1 MDRAVCASAKATLAA
16 TFFGMSRRA
25 LGLETRRR
33 SPLGRPRT
41 RLPRT
46 SETCD
51 VRRPFVHPRS
61 HTLVRTPSFTH
72 TLVHTHSRSH
82 TPSPCTSHPTRLS
95 RRFATRRTL
104 SFASLLTKVVGFMNV
119 AHAKSGGCNR
129 RSVTGDDFFARFP
142 ALHPFLLS
150 ELASA
155 ATALERGAVHPSL
168 YPILAVLSRLRPSR
182 VNTRDNRTLDPAAF
196 IPLVRRCSRGRPLAV
211 RAAAA
216 RALAPLVSPE
226 KVAATVRAT
235 LGALAVRAESS
246 SRGAPKV
253 GYNAAHGALLCVEA
267 LLAPDGPAAACDDV
281 GRASVVTSAAG
292 GLGSCAYLATESP
305 VAATAARVGW
315 RARKPPSRSPIPGH
329 RAARRVARSRGPRAT
344 RRRARRVSR
353 ETAAAATRRVAR
365 RRRGCP
371 SRPPTSNG
379 VKSRRG

>member
-1 MDRAVCASAKATLAA
+1 M
-16 TFFGMSRRA
+16 
-25 LGLETRRR
+25 
-33 SPLGRPRT
+33 
-41 RLPRT
+41 
-46 SETCD
+46 
-51 VRRPFVHPRS
+51 
-61 HTLVRTPSFTH
+61 
-72 TLVHTHSRSH
+72 
-82 TPSPCTSHPTRLS
+82 
-95 RRFATRRTL
+95 
-104 SFASLLTKVVGFMNV
+104 LTKVVGFMNV

-182 VNTRDNRTLDPAAF
+182 VNMRDNRTLDPAAF

-281 GRASVVTSAAG
+281 RPRVRRDVRRGWFRFVRVPRDGEPGGGDGGALVGVREAAVALADPGSPGGAACRALAWSACDPAAG
-292 GLGSCAYLATESP
+292 
-305 VAATAARVGW
+305 TARFTRDSG
-315 RARKPPSRSPIPGH
+315 GGD
-329 RAARRVARSRGPRAT
+329 AARRAAAAGMSVAPADVEWCKIAARMRCALALGVGADAPPVVSFASATETSLGRGSLTLNLSARTPPPPSSRASPPIFRT
-344 RRRARRVSR
+344 RRARRR
-353 ETAAAATRRVAR
+353 
-365 RRRGCP
+365 
-371 SRPPTSNG
+371 
-379 VKSRRG
+379 